1 MTKPSAAI
9 HILQELAQRD
19 SEKAATLL
27 VKLKN
32 KLQVDENQLHLLSEY
47 REEYISQNFVLMI
60 KGVQSSELINFRAFL
75 TNLDK
80 TLVSQRQIIEKSIQA
95 VNDQQVIWQELE
107 RKKMSY
113 KLLNEQAKK
122 RMLVE
127 ESKRDQKMTDEFV
140 NSRSAANVQKIKV

>member
-1 MTKPSAAI
+1 MTKPSAAL

-19 SEKAATLL
+19 SEKAATEL
-27 VKLKN
+27 VILKN

-47 REEYISQNFVLMI
+47 REEYMSQNFVLMI
-60 KGVQSSELINFRAFL
+60 KGVQSSELLNFRAFL
-75 TNLDK
+75 KNLDK
-80 TLVSQRQIIEKSIQA
+80 TLESQHQIIEKSTRA
-95 VNDQQVIWQELE
+95 VFDQQIIWQECE

-122 RMLVE
+122 RILVQ

-140 NSRSAANVQKIKV
+140 NARSAANAQKLKV